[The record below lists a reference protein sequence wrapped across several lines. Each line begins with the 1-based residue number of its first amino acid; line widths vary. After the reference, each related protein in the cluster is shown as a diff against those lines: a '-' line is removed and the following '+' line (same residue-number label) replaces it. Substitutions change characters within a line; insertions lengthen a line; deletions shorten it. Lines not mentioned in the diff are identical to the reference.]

1 MSDERHEGER
11 AFDLLDRID
20 LLIATLPPGDAMR
33 RELLDLRMEISR
45 HEEIFVEA
53 RQTIEKLEEVI
64 KKVTSPAN
72 RIGTFLGSV
81 GKDTA
86 HIVVGGSDY
95 YCNVD
100 PRIPMAKLKK
110 GTRVLVNEAF
120 VIVGDLGFEPAG
132 PVTKVTEVIGTDRL
146 RVGNEHGTQSVV
158 LQRSAQ
164 LAKMAVKQGDEV
176 RVDSNYRMA
185 LEMMPAPGSHEHYL
199 DNVPELPWSK
209 VGGQE
214 SAIEAIKDAIELPLL
229 HPHLFAKFQHG
240 TPKGF
245 LLYGPP
251 GCGKTLIGKATA
263 YNLTRQLRVKA
274 TDADRDVREYFMHV
288 KGPEILNMWVGE
300 SERMVREIFATAREK
315 RREGFMPFLFIDEA
329 ESILGTRRAS
339 RYSNILSTLVPMFCS
354 EMDGI
359 DSLNDVVIILASN
372 RADLID
378 PAILR
383 PGRIDRKI
391 KVDRPDK
398 AGAREIY
405 RIYLTNELPYDGAL
419 AKEANHIGDA
429 IDKLIERFVDWQFAQ
444 RDENKV
450 LEVTLRSGRKEVLY
464 RSDLISGAI
473 IASVVER
480 AKGMAIKRAIAN
492 QKASH
497 PERSE
502 SGAEGSRHETL
513 KATQQDLPAPAG
525 EGITEQDLQMSF
537 HAEYAENDIFPPTD
551 ITEDWLKLIDYDP
564 EYVVKIA
571 PFHPNSPRPSNLG
584 GVI

>member
-1 MSDERHEGER
+1 MSEERSKDFENADESPSNLP
-11 AFDLLDRID
+11 LLDKLDRV
-20 LLIATLPPGDAMR
+20 IASLPPGDPLR
-33 RELLDLRMEISR
+33 RELLDLRPQVFDQSQMIG
-45 HEEIFVEA
+45 EA
-53 RQTIEKLEEVI
+53 RQMIEKLEEVI

-72 RIGTFLGSV
+72 RIGTFLGATS
-81 GKDTA
+81 KDTG
-86 HIVVGGSDY
+86 HIVVGGADY

-100 PRIPMAKLKK
+100 PRIPLAKLKK

-120 VIVGDLGFEPAG
+120 VIVGDLGFETAG
-132 PVTKVTEVIGTDRL
+132 PVTKVTEVLGKDRL
-146 RVGNEHGTQSVV
+146 RVGSEHGTQSMV
-158 LQRSAQ
+158 LQRSAD
-164 LAKMAVKQGDEV
+164 LTGSTLKSGDEV

-185 LEMMPAPGSHEHYL
+185 LEMLSSTKSQEHYL
-199 DNVPELPWSK
+199 DEVPELPWEK

-214 SAIEAIKDAIELPLL
+214 EALQAIKDAIELPLL
-229 HPHLFAKFQHG
+229 HVDLFKKFQHA

-263 YNLTRQLRVKA
+263 YNLTRQLREKTGA
-274 TDADRDVREYFMHV
+274 EMKEYFMHV

-315 RREGFMPFLFIDEA
+315 RREGYMPFLFIDEA

-391 KVDRPDK
+391 KVNRPNRE
-398 AGAREIY
+398 GAREIY
-405 RIYLTNELPYDGAL
+405 RIYLTPDLPYDGVL
-419 AKEANHIGDA
+419 AKEAEHFTEA
-429 IDKLIERFVDWQFAQ
+429 LDKLIDRFVDWQFA
-444 RDENKV
+444 RREENKF

-473 IASVVER
+473 IASIVER
-480 AKGMAIKRAIAN
+480 AKAMAIKRAIA
-492 QKASH
+492 
-497 PERSE
+497 
-502 SGAEGSRHETL
+502 
-513 KATQQDLPAPAG
+513 TQQE
-525 EGITEQDLQMSF
+525 EGIREMDLQLAF
-537 HAEYAENDIFPPTD
+537 DAEYSENDIFPTTD

-564 EYVVKIA
+564 ENVVKIA
-571 PFHPNSPRPSNLG
+571 PVRPIRDSVG
-584 GVI
+584 QPSSGII